1 MRQTGVLSQFFTNS
15 TTDQCT
21 TAHLVK
27 RCLQDSCRPLK
38 ASYKVTLIWRPSILK
53 YNYRMAQTTQWSPAI
68 LDYMKNVRL
77 TYQHP
82 TTTHPVL
89 TSLLRFSKGAVK
101 KTCTNSHKKRKGGGS
116 RDASHCARSASAVT
130 PSVADLR
137 MRKLLTFWRQ
147 MRRSRSRRRFR
158 ANRQTLIVVELFLAS
173 PLREREALALV
184 LVATRLF
191 AIELRRCRRR
201 STKFWH
207 EIRP

>member
-53 YNYRMAQTTQWSPAI
+53 NNYRMAQTTQWSPAI

-89 TSLLRFSKGAVK
+89 TRLLRFSSLQKRPMNWTLTGAFMHDWEDTVFPK
-101 KTCTNSHKKRKGGGS
+101 DARVFHKDARTLSPKDTVRPCAINHKTRECVI
-116 RDASHCARSASAVT
+116 AS
-130 PSVADLR
+130 
-137 MRKLLTFWRQ
+137 
-147 MRRSRSRRRFR
+147 
-158 ANRQTLIVVELFLAS
+158 
-173 PLREREALALV
+173 
-184 LVATRLF
+184 
-191 AIELRRCRRR
+191 
-201 STKFWH
+201 
-207 EIRP
+207 